1 MVGVGE
7 LHIAYF
13 DGDKNICEICY
24 ENKHKM
30 DPDIDPFLGFIY
42 YGDVFIVIEI
52 DEQTIDKVF
61 KKIKVL
67 TSRGLCGWCYYDYL
81 FANKG
86 FLD

>member
-1 MVGVGE
+1 MVETNE
-7 LHIAYF
+7 LYIADF
-13 DGDKNICEICY
+13 DGDKNVCEILY
-24 ENKHKM
+24 DNKHNM
-30 DPDIDPFLGFIY
+30 DPDVDPFLGFVY

-52 DEQTIDKVF
+52 DEETRNKTF

-81 FANKG
+81 FANKR